1 MGLFDRDKSKE
12 DAVKKKES
20 TKTGKADFSNVRSGS
35 ASTAPQTQPGAGK
48 DQSYTVKSGDTL
60 WAIAEQFYGQGS
72 RWTVIHEANRG
83 LISNPDMIQPGW
95 VLTIPPSESA
105 GGSR

>member
-12 DAVKKKES
+12 EAIKKKES
-20 TKTGKADFSNVRSGS
+20 TKEGKADFSNVRSGS
-35 ASTAPQTQPGAGK
+35 SSTAPQAG
-48 DQSYTVKSGDTL
+48 QAASQGQTYTVKSGDTL
-60 WAIAEQFYGQGS
+60 WAIAEQFYGEGS